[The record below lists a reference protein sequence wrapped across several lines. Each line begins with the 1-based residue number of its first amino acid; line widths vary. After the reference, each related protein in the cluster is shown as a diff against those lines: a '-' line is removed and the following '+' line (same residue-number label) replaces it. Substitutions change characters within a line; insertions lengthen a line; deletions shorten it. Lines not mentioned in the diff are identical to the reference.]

1 MRPAPHRRRTL
12 LALLLAAPFGSPA
25 IAAQP
30 GPAPDTVD
38 TIQREARS
46 VRPLVESELAR
57 HFLDAAA
64 DLPRPGTRVIYFNRT
79 TRNALTEQEALG
91 RDLKSLARDGY
102 ERTEL
107 SERFF
112 YFTRYGTPVA
122 YARAIDLAALNGL
135 TSVDDEKIFDFG
147 YGGIGHLRMLASLG
161 AHAVGVDVDPMLDAL
176 YSADASD
183 TGVVARAKVA
193 GEGSNGTLVVLSG
206 QFPKDR
212 AIKQS
217 VGEGHALIISKNV
230 LKRGYIHPER
240 EPPSPNMLIDLG
252 VDDDSFLR
260 GIHDALEPGGLFL
273 IYNLYPKASP
283 PDEPYKPWAD
293 GRCPFP
299 QGAME
304 RAGFD
309 VIEYNRD
316 DTDAA
321 RAMGER
327 LGWRAQMD
335 FEEDLFGMYTLVR
348 RKK

>member
-1 MRPAPHRRRTL
+1 MSPLRHTLRPCVV
-12 LALLLAAPFGSPA
+12 LAVAGALAQA

-30 GPAPDTVD
+30 GGAPDTVD

-46 VRPLVESELAR
+46 VRPLVESQLAKQ
-57 HFLDAAA
+57 FLDASA
-64 DLPRPGTRVIYFNRT
+64 DLPRPGPRVIYFNRT
-79 TRNALTEQEALG
+79 TRDALTESEAHE
-91 RDLKSLARDGY
+91 RDLKALARDGY
-102 ERTEL
+102 EQTEL

-122 YARAIDLAALNGL
+122 YARAIDIAAMNGL
-135 TSVDDEKIFDFG
+135 SRVDDEKVFDFG

-161 AHAVGVDVDPMLDAL
+161 AHAVGVDVDPVLDAL
-176 YSADASD
+176 YSANASD

-193 GEGSNGTLVVLSG
+193 GEGSNGSLVVLNG
-206 QFPKDR
+206 RFPKDR

-217 VGEGHALIISKNV
+217 VGEGHALIVSKNV
-230 LKRGYIHPER
+230 LKLGYIHPER

-260 GIHDALEPGGLFL
+260 AMHDALEPGGLFL
-273 IYNLYPKASP
+273 IYNLYPKASA

-293 GRCPFP
+293 GRCPFSKD
-299 QGAME
+299 AME
-304 RAGFD
+304 RAGFE

-321 RAMGER
+321 RALGEK

-335 FEEDLFGMYTLVR
+335 FEEDLFGMYTLAR
-348 RKK
+348 RRE